1 MSGQTEL
8 LWIAPG
14 SSYTTEQHHSHTT
27 WFRKANNN
35 NEEDPTVDQGVD
47 EENRGARYSSLG
59 KI

>member
-14 SSYTTEQHHSHTT
+14 SRVSTEQPHGHTT
-27 WFRKANNN
+27 FFRKAN

-59 KI
+59 KN